1 MYTRF
6 RWTRRNTGPILIWA
20 LAVPTITYAV
30 FANTNVSRDSASFR
44 PRH

>member
-6 RWTRRNTGPILIWA
+6 RWTRQNTGPILIWA
-20 LAVPTITYAV
+20 LAVPAITYAV
-30 FANTNVSRDSASFR
+30 FANTNVSREPACFC